1 MKIFLGI
8 TGASGCVIGLRLA
21 EVLKSLG
28 HEIYVSISDEA
39 LTVAEYECISR
50 HWFSE
55 KLKSLSIAVYREGDI
70 GADIGSS
77 SNALDSY
84 VIAPASIKTMAMV
97 VNGIAE
103 NLIVRAALI
112 GLRMRK
118 PVVAVVREAPLGIV
132 ELSILLKA
140 ARLGIHVIP
149 AVIGFYTY
157 PQTIKDVVDF
167 IVGKVLDVLGIKHD
181 LYRRWKGSRAP
192 LYPDPCE
199 VLYGSASSS
208 DSP

>member
-1 MKIFLGI
+1 MKIFLGV
-8 TGASGCVIGLRLA
+8 TGASGCVIALRLA
-21 EVLKSLG
+21 EVLKNLG
-28 HEIYVSISDEA
+28 HEVYAVVSEKA
-39 LTVAEYECISR
+39 LMIAEYECISKG
-50 HWFSE
+50 WFLD
-55 KLKSLSIAVYREGDI
+55 KLTSFATNIYRESDI
-70 GADIGSS
+70 NADISSS

-84 VIAPASIKTMAMV
+84 ILAPASVKTMAMIV
-97 VNGIAE
+97 HGIAE

-118 PVVAVVREAPLGIV
+118 PVIAVVREAPLGIV
-132 ELSILLKA
+132 ELSVLLKA
-140 ARLGIHVIP
+140 AKLGVFVVP

-157 PQTIKDVVDF
+157 PQSLKDVVDF
-167 IVGKVLDVLGIKHD
+167 IVGKVLDVLGIEHD

-208 DSP
+208 SSP